1 MSATSVSQS
10 RNWYATVAPQFQPAV
25 NPAKLRGSVYEII
38 TDRIIKQLESGVAPW
53 RKPWS
58 AKLPVN
64 LLSQKPY
71 RGLNV
76 LTLASQGY
84 PSRFWLTFN
93 QANKLGGRIRK
104 GEHSSPVIYWN
115 IGEEREYRTRDG
127 ETRVSKPFLLRYSS
141 VFNLSQTE
149 GIDLPASALQE
160 TRTNNPIEDCERIVA
175 GMPNRPALEQ
185 SDKAWYAPARD
196 VVGMP
201 SIGLFRCS
209 EDYYSTFFHE
219 LTHATGHKSRVGR
232 DGFESVQSF
241 GSESY
246 SKEELVAECGAA
258 MLCGVTGIENRTL
271 ENSAAYLKTWIERL
285 KSDSRLIVAAASG
298 AQKAADYVL
307 GHQPR
312 ADNGGAV

>member
-1 MSATSVSQS
+1 MATSSLHSRNTSATAVASRSQLVASPVS
-10 RNWYATVAPQFQPAV
+10 
-25 NPAKLRGSVYEII
+25 RGSVYNII

-53 RKPWS
+53 RKPWT

-64 LLSQKPY
+64 LISQKPY

-104 GEHSSPVIYWN
+104 GERSSPVIYWN
-115 IGEEREYRTRDG
+115 LGEEREYTTREG
-127 ETRVSKPFLLRYSS
+127 ETRVSKPFLLRYSN

-149 GIDLPASALQE
+149 NIDLPASALQE
-160 TRTNNPIEDCERIVA
+160 IRTNNPIEDCERIVA
-175 GMPNRPALEQ
+175 EMPNRPMLEQ
-185 SDKAWYAPARD
+185 SNKAWYSPSRD

-201 SIGLFRCS
+201 SIGLFCS
-209 EDYYSTFFHE
+209 SEEFYSTYFHE
-219 LTHATGHKSRVGR
+219 LTHATGHKSRLGR

-246 SKEELVAECGAA
+246 SREELVAEMGAA

-285 KSDSRLIVAAASG
+285 KSDSRLIVTAASA
-298 AQKAADYVL
+298 AQKAADFIL
-307 GHQPR
+307 GQRQIP
-312 ADNGGAV
+312 DDGGAA